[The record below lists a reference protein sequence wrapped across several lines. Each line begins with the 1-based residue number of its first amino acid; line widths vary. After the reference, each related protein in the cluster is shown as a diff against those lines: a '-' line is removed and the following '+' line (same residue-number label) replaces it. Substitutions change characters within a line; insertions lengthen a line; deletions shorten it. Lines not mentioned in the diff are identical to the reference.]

1 MSGIFSSKVSI
12 AGLSMAGG
20 YAVAILTMAGFFGRW
35 FDLFDLMAHFRCQY
49 GTILVVY
56 LLAALYFKHKKS
68 AGVFFLA
75 LIINLFLIAP
85 FYFSKNPSV
94 KPGEQKIKLL
104 LVNVN
109 TRAGNPSKILKL
121 IAEQQ
126 PDLIILQEI
135 SSRWLT
141 DIAELQK
148 NYPFSISRPRED
160 NFGIAL
166 FSRLPLPD
174 SQIIDIG
181 QTGIPS
187 IETRLSLDSSSIQV
201 LAVHPTPPIG
211 QDMTS
216 RRNLMLAELGEIAA
230 KRNSPLIIVGDLNTS
245 PWGYHF
251 KNLIEKGRLLDSAC
265 GHGISP
271 TWPSN
276 HLLLQIPIDHFLH
289 SSEIRVLSRQV
300 CKDTGSDHFGL
311 AVEFCLN
318 QTFAQKKAR

>member
-1 MSGIFSSKVSI
+1 
-12 AGLSMAGG
+12 
-20 YAVAILTMAGFFGRW
+20 
-35 FDLFDLMAHFRCQY
+35 
-49 GTILVVY
+49 
-56 LLAALYFKHKKS
+56 LL
-68 AGVFFLA
+68 
-75 LIINLFLIAP
+75 LIAP
-85 FYFSKNPSV
+85 FYFSKSPSM

-104 LVNVN
+104 HVNVN
-109 TRAGNPSKILKL
+109 TRAGNPAKILRL
-121 IAEQQ
+121 IEEQQ

-166 FSRLPLPD
+166 FSRVPLPA
-174 SQIIDIG
+174 SQVIDIG

-187 IETRLSLDSSSIQV
+187 IETKLSLDSSEIHV

-211 QDMTS
+211 HEMTS
-216 RRNLMLAELGEIAA
+216 RRNFMLAELGEIAA
-230 KRNSPLIIVGDLNTS
+230 KRNSPLIIIGDLNTS

-251 KNLIEKGRLLDSAC
+251 KNMIEKGGLLDSAFGC
-265 GHGISP
+265 GIQP

-276 HLLLQIPIDHFLH
+276 NFLLQIPIDHFLH
-289 SSEIRVLSRQV
+289 SSEIRVLSRLI

-311 AVEFCLN
+311 IVEFCLSK
-318 QTFAQKKAR
+318 TEAK